1 MFEVEAAIL
10 VGAGIG
16 VTPFVSILRT
26 IVDHIWERRGVND
39 RRGKPCLPKKV
50 LFFWIGYRPEVEA
63 FRWFLDQLA
72 LWEKKFEEIHGRPE
86 NADLYLDIQL
96 YLTLRTAK
104 DAAADYNQLK
114 IDTRKG
120 LVPVADLDSKMIRTA
135 ELQRLQGELTQ
146 ARSSQSENARRRS
159 MMDDEGDASAATSN
173 PWDAEHALT
182 SDSGTAP
189 PATSGSRR
197 RAPSLGSQDDLQAS
211 RQSEGSKAGRSMGA
225 PDPISGLKAPTVFG
239 RPNWDKIFD
248 DVVAQCAAAAAAAAL
263 SPSPCA
269 GTTSKPGTSC
279 SVAPALSKSRSKKPA
294 GCSPPTPSSL
304 PPPPLSP
311 WPPQEQDHAA
321 RGLQLP
327 RRELL
332 NYQPHNPQRTY
343 ARTPASRACAY

>member
-189 PATSGSRR
+189 PAASGSRR

-211 RQSEGSKAGRSMGA
+211 RHAEGSKAGRGMGA

-248 DVVAQCAAAAAAAAL
+248 DVVAQCAAAAAAAA
-263 SPSPCA
+263 
-269 GTTSKPGTSC
+269 
-279 SVAPALSKSRSKKPA
+279 
-294 GCSPPTPSSL
+294 
-304 PPPPLSP
+304 PPPPHSVQAQHQNLGRHVL
-311 WPPQEQDHAA
+311 WPPPSQ
-321 RGLQLP
+321 
-327 RRELL
+327 
-332 NYQPHNPQRTY
+332 
-343 ARTPASRACAY
+343 SRARRNLQVLSHHPPPPCTADSA